1 MRIIQTSPSTLP
13 SSMSNNS
20 SSSTKIFNN
29 NKIKYNFRINILRIN
44 SSTTSVNSLTMQQS
58 SSRIMPYPLSKN
70 KDYHQHNNRV
80 CFTFSH
86 LQCHHLN
93 HHYRHKPKQKS
104 NHNSQNY
111 YHHLSTIAMDAGYL
125 KSLYK
130 ISYKSMHVIVDIAK
144 ISH

>member
-1 MRIIQTSPSTLP
+1 MRIIQTNPSTSPLL
-13 SSMSNNS
+13 MSNS
-20 SSSTKIFNN
+20 SLFSTKIFNN

-70 KDYHQHNNRV
+70 KDYHQHNSHG
-80 CFTFSH
+80 CFTSSH
-86 LQCHHLN
+86 LHHLN
-93 HHYRHKPKQKS
+93 HHHHHHKPKPKS

-111 YHHLSTIAMDAGYL
+111 YHPLSTIAMDAGYL

-130 ISYKSMHVIVDIAK
+130 ISYKNMHVIVDIAK